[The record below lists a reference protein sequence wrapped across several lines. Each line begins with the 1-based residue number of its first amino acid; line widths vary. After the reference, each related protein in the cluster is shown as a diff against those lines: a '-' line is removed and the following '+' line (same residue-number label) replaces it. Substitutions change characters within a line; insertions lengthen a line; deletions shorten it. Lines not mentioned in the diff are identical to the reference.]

1 MVFKCKMCDASLN
14 IREGDKI
21 TTCEYCGTTQTVPQ
35 INNERVANLY
45 NRADHYRK
53 NNEFDKALAL
63 YEEILNECPTDA
75 EAYWSIILCQYGIEY
90 VEEGGKHIPTV
101 NRMQLTSIFDDQ
113 NYKAALKYAQP
124 EQSTVYQAEA
134 NAINEIQKGILAIS
148 NTEEPYDIFI
158 CYKETDERGRRTMD
172 SVLATDIYDK
182 LTDAGY
188 KVFFARVTL
197 DDKFG
202 VAYEPYIFA
211 ALQSSKIMIAIGTK
225 PEYFNAVW
233 VRNEWS
239 RYLGMIK
246 KGAKKT
252 LIPAYKDMD
261 PYAMPEEFAHLQAIN
276 MGELGF
282 HQDLLHGIRKILGV
296 QSPTPK
302 ATGSNGGVSVEG
314 LVQRAFIYLES
325 EDWDFADECLEMVLN
340 NNPRTAEAYLGK
352 LLISLKIPRKESLG
366 TAAVSFEEDANYQ
379 RILRFGDEEL
389 KKFVQDALE
398 LVKENEYEAKYQET
412 CKTARNTIYPA
423 ILLDCAKK
431 FEEMGDY
438 KDSKIQAEECRKRA
452 AGATEKQKEDSYKFY
467 CALMRENDSKKI
479 EVALKYFEANTGYK
493 DCADK
498 AQECQRLINQLVS
511 GAADSL
517 LAKKN
522 EKEDDGMEDAFTAF
536 GEFMSW
542 VFDDRK

>member
-1 MVFKCKMCDASLN
+1 MVFKCKMCDAALN
-14 IREGDKI
+14 IRERDKI
-21 TTCEYCGTTQTVPQ
+21 ATCEYCGTTQTVPQ
-35 INNERVANLY
+35 INSERVANLY
-45 NRADHYRK
+45 DRAGHYRK

-90 VEEGGKHIPTV
+90 VEEGGKRIPTI
-101 NRMQLTSIFDDQ
+101 NRTQVTSIYDDQ
-113 NYKAALKYAQP
+113 NYKAALKYADA
-124 EQSTVYQAEA
+124 EQSGVYRFEA
-134 NAINEIQKGILAIS
+134 DAINEIQKEILAIS
-148 NTEEPYDIFI
+148 NTEEPFDIFI

-282 HQDLLHGIRKILGV
+282 HQDLLHGIRKILGNSTV
-296 QSPTPK
+296 SAK
-302 ATGSNGGVSVEG
+302 ATNGGAMNGEG
-314 LVQRAFIYLES
+314 LLDRAFIYLEGR
-325 EDWDFADECLEMVLN
+325 DWDFADECLETVLN
-340 NNPRTAEAYLGK
+340 NDPRNAKAYLGK
-352 LLISLKIPRKESLG
+352 LMITLKIPK
-366 TAAVSFEEDANYQ
+366 VEELFLSEVIFDEDTNYQ
-379 RILRFGDEEL
+379 RIIRFGDTNLRNTVNEAL
-389 KKFVQDALE
+389 KE
-398 LVKENEYEAKYQET
+398 VKDRIHNIKYNEIMHKAQ
-412 CKTARNTIYPA
+412 NTIYPA
-423 ILLDCAKK
+423 ILLECAAA
-431 FEEMGDY
+431 FEEMGGY
-438 KDSKIQAEECRKRA
+438 RDSIEQAQACRERA
-452 AGATEKQKEDSYKFY
+452 KNAEEKQKEDSYKFY
-467 CALMRENDSKKI
+467 VELMKSGDSDKMN
-479 EVALKYFEANTGYK
+479 VALKYFEANLEYK
-493 DCADK
+493 DNMDK
-498 AQECQRLINQLVS
+498 AQECRRLINQNVV
-511 GAADSL
+511 GAADQL
-517 LAKKN
+517 LAKN
-522 EKEDDGMEDAFTAF
+522 NQSEDDAMEDAFSAF

-542 VFDDRK
+542 VFEKRD